1 MLPEFTPLVIVI
13 VAACVFLYGASKTA
27 MPVLGVLAG
36 PVLAAVLT
44 PTLASAFVVPLL
56 IIGDL
61 FALGYY
67 RQHANWKL
75 ILKLIPGV
83 LVGFVLTALMF
94 KFLDGHTI
102 GRIIGVLILLSL
114 CLELWQRRK
123 DAKSE
128 PGMSHL
134 HEFFGNTSTDESST
148 GSSLLRS
155 PTTCDDPN
163 NHSSYWVPALY
174 QDGVYMAPRVMK
186 VRYNVNSRSRAFPV
200 GFMAISGRTDSTASW
215 ACVTPGL
222 PAVWSSSVA
231 SVPTCS
237 GEQHLAAQITFGE
250 CWDGR
255 SLDSPNHMSHLVF
268 RSGNTCPADH
278 RVRVPQVR
286 LVVDYPRE
294 ATGGSGVTL
303 ASGAPSTLHADI
315 FEAWSPG
322 TLARR
327 IAAAR

>member
-13 VAACVFLYGASKTA
+13 VAVCVFLYGASKTA

-128 PGMSHL
+128 TVSTDVPSNRGAMV
-134 HEFFGNTSTDESST
+134 FFGALAGMTTMAANAGGTAMTLYLLKMRVPMLAFMGTSAWFFFVVNLAKIPIVLGLGLVSA
-148 GSSLLRS
+148 SSLMSSVVFVPMIVIGALVGVFVFRRMNQ
-155 PTTCDDPN
+155 TVFN
-163 NHSSYWVPALY
+163 NVALTLS
-174 QDGVYMAPRVMK
+174 GVA
-186 VRYNVNSRSRAFPV
+186 
-200 GFMAISGRTDSTASW
+200 
-215 ACVTPGL
+215 
-222 PAVWSSSVA
+222 AVWLIIH
-231 SVPTCS
+231 
-237 GEQHLAAQITFGE
+237 G
-250 CWDGR
+250 
-255 SLDSPNHMSHLVF
+255 
-268 RSGNTCPADH
+268 
-278 RVRVPQVR
+278 
-286 LVVDYPRE
+286 
-294 ATGGSGVTL
+294 
-303 ASGAPSTLHADI
+303 
-315 FEAWSPG
+315 
-322 TLARR
+322 
-327 IAAAR
+327 